1 VAAQI
6 KKPLAAR
13 GGLPNDAGMI
23 SRPHHKRHRRFS
35 ERNQVQLITGFVLF
49 VVLALLAAFLW
60 WTNSPRLSS
69 R

>member
-1 VAAQI
+1 MTAT
-6 KKPLAAR
+6 
-13 GGLPNDAGMI
+13 
-23 SRPHHKRHRRFS
+23 PHHKQHRCFS

-69 R
+69 H